1 MLSHPC
7 CARRN
12 RKGNSM
18 QITQTADYAV
28 RTVVYLA
35 LHRNAGPVAAAQIAQ
50 EMTIPADYISKV
62 VQALSRA
69 GLVESVP
76 GRNGGARLAR
86 DPVDL
91 SMLAVIEA
99 VDGPVT
105 LTRCVTRP
113 GACPR
118 DAFCVVHDFWKS
130 TQESLVSMLSG
141 TKISDICWPKGTD
154 SVPRARQAGSEG

>member
-1 MLSHPC
+1 
-7 CARRN
+7 
-12 RKGNSM
+12 M

-35 LHRNAGPVAAAQIAQ
+35 LHRKDGPVAAANIAR
-50 EMTIPADYISKV
+50 EMTIPVDYISKV

-86 DPVDL
+86 DPAEL
-91 SMLAVIEA
+91 SMLEIVEA
-99 VDGPVT
+99 VDGPVA

-118 DAFCVVHDFWKS
+118 DSYCIVHDFWKS
-130 TQESLVSMLSG
+130 TQKGLVSVLSG
-141 TKISDICWPKGTD
+141 TKISDICWPKGAD
-154 SVPRARQAGSEG
+154 AVPRARQDAPGG

>member
-1 MLSHPC
+1 
-7 CARRN
+7 
-12 RKGNSM
+12 M

-35 LHRNAGPVAAAQIAQ
+35 LHRNAGPVAAANIAR
-50 EMTIPADYISKV
+50 EMTIPVDYISKV

-86 DPVDL
+86 DPAEL
-91 SMLAVIEA
+91 SMLEIVEA
-99 VDGPVT
+99 ADGPVA
-105 LTRCVTRP
+105 LNRCVTRP

-118 DAFCVVHDFWKS
+118 DSYCIVHDFWKS
-130 TQESLVSMLSG
+130 TQKGLVSVLSG
-141 TKISDICWPKGTD
+141 TKISDICWPKGAD
-154 SVPRARQAGSEG
+154 GVPRARQAAPEG

>member
-1 MLSHPC
+1 
-7 CARRN
+7 
-12 RKGNSM
+12 M

-28 RTVVYLA
+28 RTVVFLA
-35 LHRNAGPVAAAQIAQ
+35 MHRGSEPVAAAAIAK

-86 DPVDL
+86 DAQDL
-91 SMLAVIEA
+91 SMLEVVEA

-105 LTRCVTRP
+105 LTRCVIRP

-118 DAFCVVHDFWKS
+118 DQFCPVHGFWKEA
-130 TQESLVSMLSG
+130 QKGLVSKLAS
-141 TKISDICWPKGTD
+141 TKIADICRKAEKKDAATGAA
-154 SVPRARQAGSEG
+154 VPAGE

>member
-1 MLSHPC
+1 
-7 CARRN
+7 
-12 RKGNSM
+12 M

-35 LHRNAGPVAAAQIAQ
+35 LHRGDAPVAAANIAK
-50 EMTIPADYISKV
+50 EMIIPADYISKV

-86 DPVDL
+86 DPAEL
-91 SMLAVIEA
+91 SMLEIIEA
-99 VDGPVT
+99 VDGPVA
-105 LTRCVTRP
+105 LTRCMTRP

-118 DAFCVVHDFWKS
+118 DSYCIVHDFWKS
-130 TQESLVSMLSG
+130 TQEGLVSVLSG
-141 TKISDICWPKGTD
+141 AKIADICRPKGAD
-154 SVPRARQAGSEG
+154 GAPRARQDAPGG

>member
-1 MLSHPC
+1 
-7 CARRN
+7 
-12 RKGNSM
+12 M

-28 RTVVYLA
+28 RTTVFLA
-35 LHRNAGPVAAAQIAQ
+35 LHVDDGPVAAAIIAK
-50 EMTIPADYISKV
+50 EMTIPVDYISKV

-86 DPVDL
+86 DPGSL
-91 SMLAVIEA
+91 SMLDIIEA
-99 VDGPVT
+99 VDGPVA

-118 DAFCVVHDFWKS
+118 DSHCIVHDFWKT
-130 TQESLVSMLSG
+130 TQAGLISVLSG
-141 TKISDICWPKGTD
+141 TKISDICHPNGDKCA
-154 SVPRARQAGSEG
+154 SRPRKV

>member
-1 MLSHPC
+1 
-7 CARRN
+7 
-12 RKGNSM
+12 M

-28 RTVVYLA
+28 RTAVYLA
-35 LHRNAGPVAAAQIAQ
+35 LHRNDGPVAAANIAK
-50 EMTIPADYISKV
+50 EMTIPVDYISKV

-86 DPVDL
+86 DPELL
-91 SMLAVIEA
+91 SILDVIEA

-118 DAFCVVHDFWKS
+118 DSFCIVHPFWKS
-130 TQESLVSMLSG
+130 TQESLVSILSEK
-141 TKISDICWPKGTD
+141 KISDICWPNGD
-154 SVPRARQAGSEG
+154 RDVSVS

>member
-1 MLSHPC
+1 
-7 CARRN
+7 
-12 RKGNSM
+12 M

-35 LHRNAGPVAAAQIAQ
+35 LHLNDGPVAAANIAK
-50 EMTIPADYISKV
+50 EMIIPTDYISKV

-86 DPVDL
+86 DPSEL
-91 SMLAVIEA
+91 SMLEIIEA

-118 DAFCVVHDFWKS
+118 DSYCIVHDFWKS
-130 TQESLVSMLSG
+130 TQKGLVAVLSG
-141 TKISDICWPKGTD
+141 KKISDICWPKGAD
-154 SVPRARQAGSEG
+154 GGPRSRKAPPGG

>member
-1 MLSHPC
+1 
-7 CARRN
+7 
-12 RKGNSM
+12 M

-28 RTVVYLA
+28 RTAVYLA
-35 LHRNAGPVAAAQIAQ
+35 LHRNDGPVAAASIAR
-50 EMTIPADYISKV
+50 EMTIPVDYISKV

-86 DPVDL
+86 DPADL
-91 SMLAVIEA
+91 SMLDIIEA

-118 DAFCVVHDFWKS
+118 DSFCIVHPFWES
-130 TQESLVSMLSG
+130 TQKALISVLSG
-141 TKISDICWPKGTD
+141 KKLSDICWPDGD
-154 SVPRARQAGSEG
+154 RGDPAS

>member
-1 MLSHPC
+1 
-7 CARRN
+7 
-12 RKGNSM
+12 M

-35 LHRNAGPVAAAQIAQ
+35 LHRDDGPVAAANIAK
-50 EMTIPADYISKV
+50 EMTIPVDYISKV

-86 DPVDL
+86 KPEDL
-91 SMLAVIEA
+91 SILDIIES
-99 VDGPVT
+99 VDGPVA

-118 DAFCVVHDFWKS
+118 DSFCPVHPFWASVQKNLIS
-130 TQESLVSMLSG
+130 VLSDK
-141 TKISDICWPKGTD
+141 KIADICWPDG
-154 SVPRARQAGSEG
+154 ARNAPES

>member
-1 MLSHPC
+1 
-7 CARRN
+7 
-12 RKGNSM
+12 M

-35 LHRNAGPVAAAQIAQ
+35 LHRDDGPVAAAVIAK
-50 EMTIPADYISKV
+50 EMIIPVDYISKV

-86 DPVDL
+86 DPSDL
-91 SMLAVIEA
+91 SMLEIIEA

-105 LTRCVTRP
+105 LTRCVIRP

-118 DAFCVVHDFWKS
+118 DSYCTVHGFWKKA
-130 TQESLVSMLSG
+130 QQGLIGVLSG
-141 TKISDICWPKGTD
+141 TKVADLC
-154 SVPRARQAGSEG
+154 GSPEQELTHGS

>member
-1 MLSHPC
+1 
-7 CARRN
+7 
-12 RKGNSM
+12 M

-35 LHRNAGPVAAAQIAQ
+35 LHPDEGPIAAAVIAK
-50 EMTIPADYISKV
+50 EMTIPVDYISKV

-86 DPVDL
+86 NPENL
-91 SMLAVIEA
+91 SMLEVIEA
-99 VDGPVT
+99 VDGPVA

-118 DAFCVVHDFWKS
+118 DAYCVVHPFWKKV
-130 TQESLVSMLSG
+130 QNGLVKTLSE
-141 TKISDICWPKGTD
+141 TKISSFCDQEDAKT
-154 SVPRARQAGSEG
+154 SS